1 MHQLPASAAPMS
13 ASMGFNSPQG
23 GASSVQPPS
32 ASGGIN
38 HQSMNSM
45 TAPPISS
52 NSMMGGAG
60 GGAPMSNQQ
69 QMLNAL
75 QNNEKFRIAYEN
87 ANPEQKQVRYQ
98 DMYMYM

>member
-1 MHQLPASAAPMS
+1 MHQLPPSTAPMAA
-13 ASMGFNSPQG
+13 ASMGFNSSQG
-23 GASSVQPPS
+23 GPSNVPPPS

-38 HQSMNSM
+38 HQSMNPM

-87 ANPEQKQVRYQ
+87 ANPEQKQVRY
-98 DMYMYM
+98 